1 MEIYEGVIRH
11 GLTLLD
17 LHNSSDDTQ
26 PHPTIL
32 LMTLWSKYLALI
44 SHLDT
49 HLSQVTSM
57 QNIVIDQGI

>member
-11 GLTLLD
+11 GLTLLN

-32 LMTLWSKYLALI
+32 LMTLWWKYLALI

>member
-1 MEIYEGVIRH
+1 MEISEGVIHH

-26 PHPTIL
+26 PHPTLL
-32 LMTLWSKYLALI
+32 LMTLWWKYLALI
-44 SHLDT
+44 SHLNT

-57 QNIVIDQGI
+57 QHVLIDQGI

>member
-1 MEIYEGVIRH
+1 MEISEGVIHH

-32 LMTLWSKYLALI
+32 LMILWWKYLALI
-44 SHLDT
+44 GHLDT

>member
-11 GLTLLD
+11 VLTLLN

-32 LMTLWSKYLALI
+32 LMTLWWKYLALI

>member
-1 MEIYEGVIRH
+1 MEISEGVIHH

-32 LMTLWSKYLALI
+32 LMTLWWKYPELI

-57 QNIVIDQGI
+57 QHVLIDQGI

>member
-1 MEIYEGVIRH
+1 MNQLLISPFILSEELWRSRGGIIHH

-32 LMTLWSKYLALI
+32 LMTL
-44 SHLDT
+44 
-49 HLSQVTSM
+49 
-57 QNIVIDQGI
+57 